1 MVVLDIFL
9 SRYVYLLVVVLLAIG
24 LYGMLGKRNLLK
36 KLIGMNIFQTAI
48 FLFFIEGATK
58 SGGSVPVIDELIGM
72 EAAQYINPLPHVL
85 ILTGIVVGLSL
96 TGVALAFL
104 LVIYRAYKT
113 LDDRAIMAN
122 MKEKAE

>member
-1 MVVLDIFL
+1 MVELFM
-9 SRYVYLLVVVLLAIG
+9 SRYVYLMIVILLALG
-24 LYGMLGKRNLLK
+24 LYGMLGKRNLMK

-58 SGGSVPVIDELIGM
+58 AGGTVPVIDELLGM
-72 EAAQYINPLPHVL
+72 EATKYINPLPHVL

-104 LVIYRAYKT
+104 IAIYRAYQT
-113 LDDRAIMAN
+113 LDDRSVMSI
-122 MKEKAE
+122 MKETSE

>member
-1 MVVLDIFL
+1 MVELFL
-9 SRYVYLLVVVLLAIG
+9 SRYVYLMIVVLLVIG
-24 LYGMLGKRNLLK
+24 LYGMLAKRNLLK

-58 SGGSVPVIDELIGM
+58 LGATVPVIDPELGV
-72 EAAQYINPLPHVL
+72 EAAKYINPLPHVL

-96 TGVALAFL
+96 TGAALAFL

-113 LDDRAIMAN
+113 LDDKSIMSI
-122 MKEKAE
+122 MKEMPE